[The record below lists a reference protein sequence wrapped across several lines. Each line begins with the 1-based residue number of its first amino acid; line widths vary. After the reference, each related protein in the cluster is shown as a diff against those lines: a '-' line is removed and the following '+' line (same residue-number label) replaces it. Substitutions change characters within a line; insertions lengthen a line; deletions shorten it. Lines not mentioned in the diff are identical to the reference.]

1 MRSVIQWHSRIGGFF
16 MKNALIIVDYQND
29 FVDGVLGFE
38 KAKTLEAGI
47 IQQAEAVLKDGGHVF
62 FTLDTHGSDY
72 LDTRE
77 GKNLPVVHCIKNTPG
92 HKLYGG
98 LLKLMAREN
107 CHAVEKSCFGS
118 DMLAAEIKAIVG
130 TPDVITLCG
139 VVTNMCVISNAVL
152 LQTAFE
158 NTRIQILAPLCA
170 SFDDTLHCAALDV
183 MRGLQMEIL
192 E

>member
-1 MRSVIQWHSRIGGFF
+1 
-16 MKNALIIVDYQND
+16 MKKVLIIVDYQND

-38 KAKTLEAGI
+38 KAKTLETGI
-47 IQQAEAVLKDGGHVF
+47 IRQAESVLNDGGHVF

-77 GKNLPVVHCIKNTPG
+77 GKNLPVTHCIKNTPG

-98 LLKLMAREN
+98 LREIAAREN

-118 DMLAAEIKAIVG
+118 NTLAAKIKAAVG
-130 TPDVITLCG
+130 TPDAIALCG

-170 SFDDTLHCAALDV
+170 SFDDTLHCAALKV